1 MVAACASVTASGS
14 GASVRVGTAARS
26 AHAPVFT
33 RPTTR
38 VPSAGPLPSAASRST
53 TPARA
58 QAAIVPSGWLGRGLP
73 SPRLSEKAFTATSAS
88 DGAGRGSLTCV
99 RSMCGSATE
108 VVSASI
114 GGTYTAVVPGPAM
127 PEWVG
132 HGPARKPRPRRIRTG
147 GAQAGVGGRA
157 PLAARGPFVAGAP
170 ARARGGLRAALA
182 AAARPRPD
190 RALQGVPEAQAQ
202 DPGVRG
208 ARGRPLPH
216 AADAH
221 ARGDADLAHGGA
233 RAAPERGPDRG
244 DGAGPRRRP
253 PAVRAHRRGGARR
266 VRARAVRARLPPQR
280 ALAPS
285 GRDDRGAEP
294 DRGGARRD
302 PAALQRRRRARDAG
316 GQ

>member
-38 VPSAGPLPSAASRST
+38 VPSGGPLPSAAERST
-53 TPARA
+53 TPARSQPA
-58 QAAIVPSGWLGRGLP
+58 TVPAGIVGRRRA
-73 SPRLSEKAFTATSAS
+73 SPRVSENAVTATSAS
-88 DGAGRGSLTCV
+88 SGAGCGSRTSV
-99 RSMCGSATE
+99 SSTCGSATE

-114 GGTYTAVVPGPAM
+114 GGTYTAVVGGPAL

-190 RALQGVPEAQAQ
+190 RALQGVPAAEAQDA
-202 DPGVRG
+202 GVRRS
-208 ARGRPLPH
+208 RGRPLPH

-221 ARGDADLAHGGA
+221 ARGDADLAHG
-233 RAAPERGPDRG
+233 RAGPWAERGPRRG
-244 DGAGPRRRP
+244 DRARARPRPR
-253 PAVRAHRRGGARR
+253 AVRAHRRG
-266 VRARAVRARLPPQR
+266 RARPLSAGALRHRLRPLR
-280 ALAPS
+280 ALPA
-285 GRDDRGAEP
+285 
-294 DRGGARRD
+294 RGG
-302 PAALQRRRRARDAG
+302 RAGRE
-316 GQ
+316 